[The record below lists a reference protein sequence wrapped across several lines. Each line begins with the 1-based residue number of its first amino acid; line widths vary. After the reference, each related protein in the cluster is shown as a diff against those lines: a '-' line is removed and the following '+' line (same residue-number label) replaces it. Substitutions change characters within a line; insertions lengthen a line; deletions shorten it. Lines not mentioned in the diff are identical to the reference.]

1 MLSPASSYNRLIR
14 RKFDISAAAAEA
26 AAGGDLQ
33 AHMAIG
39 RLASAGRRREALSI
53 LDSLRRSIS

>member
-1 MLSPASSYNRLIR
+1 M
-14 RKFDISAAAAEA
+14 FDISAAAAAA